1 MARRLLDRGAR
12 DPLSHVIARMS
23 SPTQSRSHPIN
34 SETRCAIAV
43 DPAGDS
49 AVGWATPPERPRG
62 RATLIGETLGAYRV
76 LELVGSGGMGCV
88 YRAEHA
94 LLGRTVALKVLHEHH
109 ARRRDAALRLFQEAR
124 ASSQIR
130 HRNIVDVVDYLELD
144 GDLVC
149 IVMEYLPGPSLAE
162 LMGTPGA
169 LPAARALDLLAQ
181 IADGLEAAHGAG
193 IVHRDLKPDNVVVV
207 GAPDGGGDLVK
218 LLDFGVAKPLA
229 GGDGDGGDGVDAPLT
244 AAGQVV
250 GTPPYMA
257 PEQAS
262 GVGVDARTD
271 VYALGAIMYEI
282 FTGETPFVAHTFDEY
297 VFKHLTVAPAPPRT
311 TPGGGDVDPR
321 IESVIMRCLE
331 KDPAAR
337 FGSARELASELVA
350 IRDALEL
357 TPTPPPPPDEVAPV
371 PAFAWHGASAAR
383 PRVKRSVWA
392 GLAVAAAVL
401 VGFALARGA
410 AEQRGAPAAMA
421 ARTRGPAEPPAGPA
435 LVRIVSEP
443 PARVYPAGRDQAMC
457 STPCAIA
464 IAPRVG
470 RAARPTYTVRRR
482 GYRDE
487 AISVDPDAPP
497 SQVRVRLERE
507 HRAPD
512 KATRARIGRDRTLN
526 PFRDVGAPSDRP

>member
-1 MARRLLDRGAR
+1 
-12 DPLSHVIARMS
+12 MS
-23 SPTQSRSHPIN
+23 APTQSQRHSIDLQ
-34 SETRCAIAV
+34 TRCATAV

-49 AVGWATPPERPRG
+49 ATGWATPPERPRTG
-62 RATLIGETLGAYRV
+62 ATLIGQMLGSYRV
-76 LELVGSGGMGCV
+76 VELIGSGGMGCV

-109 ARRRDAALRLFQEAR
+109 ARRRDAAKRLFQEAR

-149 IVMEYLPGPSLAE
+149 IVMEYLAGPSLAE
-162 LMGTPGA
+162 LMDTPDA
-169 LPAARALDLLAQ
+169 LPAARALDLVAQ
-181 IADGLEAAHGAG
+181 IADGLEAAHAAG

-207 GAPDGGGDLVK
+207 PAPDGGGDLVK
-218 LLDFGVAKPLA
+218 LLDFGVAKLLA
-229 GGDGDGGDGVDAPLT
+229 GTGYLGDGGDSVDAPLT

-282 FTGETPFVAHTFDEY
+282 FTGQTPFVAHTFDEY
-297 VFKHLTVAPAPPRT
+297 VFKHLTVAPALPHT
-311 TPGGGDVDPR
+311 TPGGGEIDPR

-331 KDPAAR
+331 KEPAAR
-337 FGSARELASELVA
+337 FDSARELASELVA
-350 IRDALEL
+350 IRDGLAV
-357 TPTPPPPPDEVAPV
+357 TPTPTPTATPDEVAPV

-383 PRVKRSVWA
+383 PLIKRSVWA

-410 AEQRGAPAAMA
+410 AEEREAPAAIA
-421 ARTRGPAEPPAGPA
+421 ARTRGPAAPAAGPA
-435 LVRIVSEP
+435 LVRIVSDP

-487 AISVDPDAPP
+487 AITVDPDAPP

-507 HRAPD
+507 RRAPD